1 LVAEIFTR
9 SYVDNQQKILAVL
22 RTYALHREEE
32 GYLYLKNG
40 DRTRFFTNFNI
51 LSKPTL
57 SKVSVLRAGKDW
69 TTSLAVYPG
78 ETLEVKVEGE
88 GLEKAKFAFGDGR
101 YVATLDTARR
111 SDVAQYYQLTIP
123 MDVKETRIPLSMNDK
138 PSSYELLVREYQKAA
153 DLDYVNIDYGA
164 RALPITAPRFDKPAT
179 FEGEIRDITF
189 SFRPHML
196 DTEEELHGI
205 QYLEIEL
212 RVTGPDKRLIEIRE
226 IKDIKITPAPVSPR
240 YVYYSQD
247 KATDGVIRLNDYLAN
262 KTYDW
267 KPWTQVEITVRHKP
281 GTYGAAGQTRK
292 LILMPSQ
299 RVNLQ
304 LEVSFPAGLLTKRFN
319 QPGIGN
325 LTGISTAAL
334 VQASF
339 YQPGKINKLSPW
351 KVGGGFLAL
360 NALSSLTDNAED
372 KDLGV
377 LGMVSFYPINS
388 DSKVKFPLHAGLG
401 YLFKNNTVFLV
412 VGPGVQVNF

>member
-1 LVAEIFTR
+1 
-9 SYVDNQQKILAVL
+9 
-22 RTYALHREEE
+22 
-32 GYLYLKNG
+32 
-40 DRTRFFTNFNI
+40 
-51 LSKPTL
+51 
-57 SKVSVLRAGKDW
+57 
-69 TTSLAVYPG
+69 
-78 ETLEVKVEGE
+78 
-88 GLEKAKFAFGDGR
+88 
-101 YVATLDTARR
+101 
-111 SDVAQYYQLTIP
+111 
-123 MDVKETRIPLSMNDK
+123 
-138 PSSYELLVREYQKAA
+138 
-153 DLDYVNIDYGA
+153 
-164 RALPITAPRFDKPAT
+164 
-179 FEGEIRDITF
+179 
-189 SFRPHML
+189 
-196 DTEEELHGI
+196 
-205 QYLEIEL
+205 
-212 RVTGPDKRLIEIRE
+212 
-226 IKDIKITPAPVSPR
+226 
-240 YVYYSQD
+240 
-247 KATDGVIRLNDYLAN
+247 
-262 KTYDW
+262 
-267 KPWTQVEITVRHKP
+267 
-281 GTYGAAGQTRK
+281 
-292 LILMPSQ
+292 MPSQ